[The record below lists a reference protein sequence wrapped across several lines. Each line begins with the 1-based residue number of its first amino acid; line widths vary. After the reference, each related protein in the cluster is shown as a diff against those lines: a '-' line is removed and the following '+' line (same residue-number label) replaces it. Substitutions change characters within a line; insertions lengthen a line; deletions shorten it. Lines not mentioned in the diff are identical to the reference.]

1 MREAIIQ
8 PIMALLGMTLLQCFF
23 SQLAKHLP
31 EASPEQL
38 DVKEAEDSSHVWVE
52 AKTGSWLS

>member
-8 PIMALLGMTLLQCFF
+8 PIMALLGMTPLQCFF